1 MEENKTEKLLQ
12 KLSENI
18 SQHLQ
23 QMREYNRKHPKR
35 WSIVRLFMKQKFY
48 DRLS

>member
-1 MEENKTEKLLQ
+1 MENNSESLVQ
-12 KLSENI
+12 KLSKNI
-18 SQHLQ
+18 EQHLQ

-35 WSIVRLFMKQKFY
+35 WAIVRLFMKQKFY